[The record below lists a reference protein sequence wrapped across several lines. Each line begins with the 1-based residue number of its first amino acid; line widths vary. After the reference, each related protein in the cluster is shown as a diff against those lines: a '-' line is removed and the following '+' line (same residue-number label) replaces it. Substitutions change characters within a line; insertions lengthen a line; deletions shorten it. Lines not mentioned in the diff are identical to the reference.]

1 MLTPNTP
8 LYSLAFHFLKLHENE
23 HLSHQHHH
31 LVQRCIDT
39 VIESAQV
46 SYDTAKAVTM
56 QALGE
61 LTARRRRERID
72 CDRTTSYTLF
82 LIDDKGERRIFTI
95 TELMHLVDQAQLGRA
110 T

>member
-8 LYSLAFHFLKLHENE
+8 LYSLAFRFLKQHENE
-23 HLSHQHHH
+23 HLSYQRHH
-31 LVQRCIDT
+31 LVQRCIDSLT
-39 VIESAQV
+39 ESARV
-46 SYDTAKAVTM
+46 SYDTAKSVTM

-61 LTARRRRERID
+61 LTAGRRRARID
-72 CDRTTSYTLF
+72 CDHTTSYTLF

-95 TELMHLVDQAQLGRA
+95 TELMALVDQAQLGRA